1 MSQMERGVLEI
12 RAGYLALLVD
22 TTFRSIS
29 PSDPSQVAV
38 HVKAANLFRQMAFL
52 LDAKENL
59 QGAKRELAQLEHSS
73 GILQALSPDF
83 LSAFLGE
90 SGIAKPGVR
99 SWAVCGLGW
108 WRGSRYV
115 GRRVKT
121 LAEGEEMGGK
131 N

>member
-12 RAGYLALLVD
+12 RAGYPALLVD

-38 HVKAANLFRQMAFL
+38 HAKAANLFRQMAGQSL
-52 LDAKENL
+52 PAKENL
-59 QGAKRELAQLEHSS
+59 QGARRELAQLEHSP

-83 LSAFLGE
+83 VSAFLGE

-99 SWAVCGLGW
+99 NWA
-108 WRGSRYV
+108 
-115 GRRVKT
+115 
-121 LAEGEEMGGK
+121 A
-131 N
+131 